1 MAAPLTNQELAAVG
15 KRLAAMESEA
25 ADLCSRFAA
34 LEAALRSS
42 SVCYLLVELKVDSPT
57 RVRQRV
63 VLMGDTLIPDINQ
76 KNLQHLTRPATAAP
90 SRRRCPTPPSARQG

>member
-1 MAAPLTNQELAAVG
+1 MG

-76 KNLQHLTRPATAAP
+76 KKNQHLTRAATVAP
-90 SRRRCPTPPSARQG
+90 SCPSFPTPGDACRG

>member
-1 MAAPLTNQELAAVG
+1 MG

-42 SVCYLLVELKVDSPT
+42 SECYLLVELKVDSPT
-57 RVRQRV
+57 RVPRQRV
-63 VLMGDTLIPDINQ
+63 M
-76 KNLQHLTRPATAAP
+76 
-90 SRRRCPTPPSARQG
+90 

>member
-42 SVCYLLVELKVDSPT
+42 SE
-57 RVRQRV
+57 
-63 VLMGDTLIPDINQ
+63 
-76 KNLQHLTRPATAAP
+76 
-90 SRRRCPTPPSARQG
+90 

>member
-1 MAAPLTNQELAAVG
+1 MG

-42 SVCYLLVELKVDSPT
+42 SECYLLVELKVDSPT
-57 RVRQRV
+57 RVPRQRV
-63 VLMGDTLIPDINQ
+63 DG
-76 KNLQHLTRPATAAP
+76 
-90 SRRRCPTPPSARQG
+90 